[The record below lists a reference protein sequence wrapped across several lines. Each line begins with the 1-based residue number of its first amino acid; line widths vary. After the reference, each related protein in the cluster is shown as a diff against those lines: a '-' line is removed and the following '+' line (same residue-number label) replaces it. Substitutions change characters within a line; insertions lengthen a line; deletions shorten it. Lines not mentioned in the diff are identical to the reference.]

1 MDAQLTPIAE
11 DTIYC
16 QSCATPATAADQF
29 CADCGYP
36 LKGTEEEQK
45 RFLMDKSYKEL
56 NLDEAKKQVKRAS
69 YALYYIAGATLVGGL
84 IFYGVNKD
92 SSQSG
97 TVLLINVIVTAIFAA
112 IGFWCPRKP
121 LAAIITGASFYAL
134 IFILNAVSN
143 PLTILSGII
152 FKIFIVGCFIRGIK
166 AALEAEKLK
175 KELNIG

>member
-1 MDAQLTPIAE
+1 MDAQLTPITE
-11 DTIYC
+11 ETIYC
-16 QSCATPATAADQF
+16 KSCTAPATANDQF
-29 CADCGYP
+29 CASCGYP
-36 LKGTEEEQK
+36 LKGTADEQK
-45 RFLMDKSYKEL
+45 TFLMDKSYKEL
-56 NLDEAKKQVKRAS
+56 NLDEAKKQVKKAS
-69 YALYYIAGATLVGGL
+69 YALYYIAGATLLGGL
-84 IFYGVNKD
+84 IVYGMNRDGLQNGTILMVNAIIA
-92 SSQSG
+92 G
-97 TVLLINVIVTAIFAA
+97 IFAA
-112 IGFWCPRKP
+112 IGFWCTRKP

>member
-1 MDAQLTPIAE
+1 MDTQPTPITAI
-11 DTIYC
+11 IYC
-16 QSCATPATAADQF
+16 KSCSAEAAADNQF
-29 CADCGYP
+29 CTSCGYP
-36 LKGTEEEQK
+36 LNGSEDEQK
-45 RFLMDKSYKEL
+45 KFLMDKSYKEL
-56 NLDEAKKQVKRAS
+56 NLDEANKQVKRAS
-69 YALYYIAGATLVGGL
+69 HALYYIAGATLLGSL
-84 IFYGVNKD
+84 IVYGVGKD

-97 TVLLINVIVTAIFAA
+97 TVLLINVIIALIFAA

>member
-1 MDAQLTPIAE
+1 MDAQLSPTTE
-11 DTIYC
+11 ETIYC
-16 QSCATPATAADQF
+16 KSCSAPATADDQF

-45 RFLMDKSYKEL
+45 GFLMDKSYKEL
-56 NLDEAKKQVKRAS
+56 NLEEAKKQVKKARNAM
-69 YALYYIAGATLVGGL
+69 YYVAGATVLGGL

-92 SSQSG
+92 G
-97 TVLLINVIVTAIFAA
+97 VLLLVNAILAVLFAA
-112 IGFWCPRKP
+112 IGFWCTRMP
-121 LAAIITGASFYAL
+121 LAGVITGTSLYAL
-134 IFILNAVSN
+134 IFILNAVEN